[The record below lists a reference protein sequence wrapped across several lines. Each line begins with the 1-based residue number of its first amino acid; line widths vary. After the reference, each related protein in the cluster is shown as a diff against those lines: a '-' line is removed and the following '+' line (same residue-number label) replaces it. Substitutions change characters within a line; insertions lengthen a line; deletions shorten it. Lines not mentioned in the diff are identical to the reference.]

1 MEMEW
6 DISGVTLETLWL
18 HDFLYYIFAIASG
31 TSQDICKVATLLS
44 DYLTTLTSGQMAQ
57 YVLIEIL

>member
-6 DISGVTLETLWL
+6 DVSGVTLETLWL

-31 TSQDICKVATLLS
+31 TNQDIYKVATLLS
-44 DYLTTLTSGQMAQ
+44 DYLTL
-57 YVLIEIL
+57 